1 MSTTGVL
8 YVVATPI
15 GNMQDLTLRAQD
27 ILTHVDLIA
36 AEDTRHSRYLLNH
49 FSINTPLMALHE
61 HNEQQATQKLLA
73 QLQQGKNI
81 ALISDAGTPLISDP
95 GSELTRIL
103 HAEKIKIVPI
113 PGASA
118 VISALSVAGFPADQF
133 IFAGFIPPKE
143 NARRQFLEQFLAE
156 TRTTV
161 FYEAPH
167 RILSCMMAMEQ
178 VFGEKRDIA
187 LVKELT
193 KLFETIY
200 RAPLPEVITWLEED
214 PVRQKGEFV
223 IVLSGAAPQEC
234 SIDAET
240 QRILNLARQQLPLK
254 KAAKLVSEITGIS
267 KNQLY
272 QLGVENEKE

>member
-103 HAEKIKIVPI
+103 HAENIKIVPI

-143 NARRQFLEQFLAE
+143 NARRQFLETFLTE
-156 TRTTV
+156 IRTTV

-167 RILSCMMAMEQ
+167 RILSCITAMEQ
-178 VFGEKRDIA
+178 VFGDKREIA

-200 RAPLPEVITWLEED
+200 RAPLSDVITWLEED

-223 IVLSGAAPQEC
+223 IVLSGATPQEC

-254 KAAKLVSEITGIS
+254 KAAKLVSDITGIS

-272 QLGVENEKE
+272 QFGVENEEN

>member
-61 HNEQQATQKLLA
+61 HNEQQASQKLLA

-143 NARRQFLEQFLAE
+143 NARRQFLENFLAE

-167 RILSCMMAMEQ
+167 RILSCITAMQQ
-178 VFGEKRDIA
+178 VFGEEREIT

-193 KLFETIY
+193 KLFETVY
-200 RAPLPEVITWLEED
+200 RASLPDVIKWLEEE